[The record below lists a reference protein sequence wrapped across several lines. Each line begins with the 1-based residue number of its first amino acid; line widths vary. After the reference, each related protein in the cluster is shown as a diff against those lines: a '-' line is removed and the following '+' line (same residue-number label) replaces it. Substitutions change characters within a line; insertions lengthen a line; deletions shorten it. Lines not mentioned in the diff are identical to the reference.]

1 MILYHGSNVIVE
13 KPALLRRQVR
23 SLDFGPGFY
32 TTTNR
37 EQAVDFA
44 RKVMI
49 RTKTDTRFVSVYEFM
64 DEPSAGDIDIL
75 RFHEPG
81 ESWFDFVLQNR
92 RKLYSGKQYDIVVG
106 PVANDDVFTTLQL
119 FESGILSRTQA
130 IDALKVKKLYDQY
143 TFTSERSISLLKF
156 SHYFSAQ
163 GGEMA

>member
-13 KPALLRRQVR
+13 KPVLLLRQVR

-49 RTKTDTRFVSVYEFM
+49 RTKTNTRFVSVYEFV
-64 DEPSAGDIDIL
+64 DEHAPKNLNIL
-75 RFHEPG
+75 RFNAPDEI
-81 ESWFDFVLQNR
+81 WFDFVLQNR
-92 RKLYSGKQYDIVVG
+92 RKLYSGKQYDLVVG

-119 FESGILSRTQA
+119 FENGILSRAQA

-143 TFTSERSISLLKF
+143 TFASERSISLLKF
-156 SHYFSAQ
+156 SHYFNA
-163 GGEMA
+163 EEAK